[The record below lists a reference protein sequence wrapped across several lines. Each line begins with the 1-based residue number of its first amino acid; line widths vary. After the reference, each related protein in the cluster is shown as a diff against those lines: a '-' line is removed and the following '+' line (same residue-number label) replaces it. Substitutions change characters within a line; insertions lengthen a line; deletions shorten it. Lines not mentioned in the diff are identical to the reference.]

1 MDAPLRVF
9 LNSLSLFVF
18 EIVSLDMP
26 LQGMNIYILHTS
38 QNKAEV
44 APHNSVMTTLENDK
58 FKVTILVVHT
68 TRSRNIQK

>member
-1 MDAPLRVF
+1 
-9 LNSLSLFVF
+9 
-18 EIVSLDMP
+18 MP